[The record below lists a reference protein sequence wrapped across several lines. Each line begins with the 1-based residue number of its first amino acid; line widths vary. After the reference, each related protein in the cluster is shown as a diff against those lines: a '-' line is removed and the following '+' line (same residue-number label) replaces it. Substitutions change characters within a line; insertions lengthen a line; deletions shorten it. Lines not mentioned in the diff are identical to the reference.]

1 MTKAPLWTV
10 AEVAHALGLAG
21 DFPETAIDFV
31 TQDSRAVK
39 PGSLFVALSGTPSG
53 GFISSFASS
62 RDGWEFAAQAQ
73 GAGTV
78 ALIVPHAIDGI
89 TVPQLI
95 VKDTLIEGLWALAR
109 AARARFK
116 GPVIGL
122 TGSAGKTSTKEFI
135 AAYPNASASP
145 SSFNNFWGVPL
156 TLCNADPNASVW
168 VVEMGMNQTG
178 EIARLT
184 ELTQPTVALVVN
196 VKPVHLEKLGSL
208 EAIRKEKLSIARGL
222 PSEGMLV
229 LPAGL
234 AATEWSGDVL
244 RFGGD
249 ADVRELGHSA
259 RGESWDVSADVDGRK
274 VDFTLTPGAPHRV
287 QNALAALAAVSAASL
302 DPALLAKALS
312 DVGIMTG
319 RGVEQS
325 AGGVVLIDD
334 SFNGNPASM
343 AAALDSLQA
352 RPVNEGRR
360 IGIIGDMLELG
371 DEAAA
376 YHEGLANHLDGI
388 DGVYCVGSL
397 MRHLFDRL
405 PPDKRLGWHDDPVTL
420 EPAEVAA
427 MLRPGDVVVIKGSKK
442 IFWVNKFV
450 PRLAAALQA
459 PT

>member
-1 MTKAPLWTV
+1 MTNAPLWTV
-10 AEVAHALGLAG
+10 AEVARALKLGG
-21 DFPETAIDFV
+21 DYPDAPIDFV

-53 GFISSFASS
+53 GFISSFASA
-62 RDGWEFAAQAQ
+62 RDGWEFAANAE
-73 GAGTV
+73 GAGAV
-78 ALIVPHAIDGI
+78 AMIVPHRIDGI
-89 TVPQLI
+89 SVPQL
-95 VKDTLIEGLWALAR
+95 VVPDTLIDGLWALAR

-135 AAYPNASASP
+135 AAYPKASASP

-184 ELTQPTVALVVN
+184 ELAQPTVALVVN
-196 VKPVHLEKLGSL
+196 VRPVHLEKLGSL
-208 EAIRKEKLSIARGL
+208 EAIRKEKVSIAQGL
-222 PSEGMLV
+222 PASGTLV
-229 LPAGL
+229 LPEELSASEWAGR
-234 AATEWSGDVL
+234 VL
-244 RFGGD
+244 RFGGG
-249 ADVRELGHSA
+249 AEVHETGHHA
-259 RGESWDVSADVDGRK
+259 RGESWDVSVDVCGRRIG
-274 VDFTLTPGAPHRV
+274 FALTPGAPHRV
-287 QNALAALAAVSAASL
+287 QNALAALAAVQAAGL
-302 DPALLAKALS
+302 DPALLAREL
-312 DVGIMTG
+312 DQVGIMTG

-325 AGGVVLIDD
+325 AGGVMLIDD

-352 RPVNEGRR
+352 RPVGQGRR

-371 DEAAA
+371 AEAPA
-376 YHEGLANHLDGI
+376 YHEALAAHVAGI
-388 DGVYCVGSL
+388 DAVYCVGPL

-405 PPDKRLGWHDDPVTL
+405 PPEKRLGWHDDPVTL
-420 EPAEVAA
+420 DPAAVAA
-427 MLRPGDVVVIKGSKK
+427 LLKQGDVVVIKGSKK

-459 PT
+459 RT

>member
-1 MTKAPLWTV
+1 MMKAPLWTV
-10 AEVAHALGLAG
+10 AEVARALGLTG
-21 DFPETAIDFV
+21 DFPDTAIDFV
-31 TQDSRAVK
+31 TQDSRAAK
-39 PGSLFVALSGTPSG
+39 PGSLFVGLSGTPSG

-73 GAGTV
+73 AAGAV
-78 ALIVPHAIDGI
+78 AMIVPHRIDGI

-95 VKDTLIEGLWALAR
+95 VKDTLIDGLWGLAR
-109 AARARFK
+109 VARARFK

-135 AAYPNASASP
+135 AAYPQASASP

-156 TLCNADPNASVW
+156 TLCNADPSASVW

-184 ELTQPTVALVVN
+184 ELTRPTVALVVN

-208 EAIRKEKLSIARGL
+208 EAIRQEKISIARGL
-222 PSEGMLV
+222 PADGILV

-234 AATEWSGDVL
+234 DASEWSGEVL

-249 ADVRELGHSA
+249 ADVRELSHTA
-259 RGESWDVSADVDGRK
+259 RGESWDVGADVDGRK
-274 VDFTLTPGAPHRV
+274 VDFALTPGAPHRV
-287 QNALAALAAVSAASL
+287 QNALAALAAVSAAGL
-302 DPALLAKALS
+302 DPALLAKQL
-312 DVGIMTG
+312 DQVGIMTG

-325 AGGVVLIDD
+325 AAGVILIDD

-352 RPVNEGRR
+352 RPVNDGRR

-376 YHEGLANHLDGI
+376 YHEGLASHLDGI

-405 PPDKRLGWHDDPVTL
+405 PAAKRLGWHDDPATL

-427 MLRPGDVVVIKGSKK
+427 MLKRGDVVVIKGSKK

-450 PRLAAALQA
+450 PRLAAVLQQQA
-459 PT
+459 